1 MENLN
6 TNPFFYDSIPEES
19 EKDRRAYQ
27 EVLRKMSVSE
37 KFNKVMELN
46 EMTRSIF
53 RQGLRK
59 RFPEKSDKEIHSL
72 FLERLARCHNS
83 NY

>member
-1 MENLN
+1 METSD
-6 TNPFFYDSIPEES
+6 TNPLFYDSVPSES
-19 EKDRRAYQ
+19 ENDRRAYLN
-27 EVLRKMSVSE
+27 VLRKMTVSE

-46 EMTRSIF
+46 ELTKSLF

-59 RFPEKSDKEIHSL
+59 RFPEKTEEEIHQL
-72 FLERLARCHNS
+72 FLERLERRHNS

>member
-1 MENLN
+1 METSD
-6 TNPFFYDSIPEES
+6 TNPLFYDSVPSES
-19 EKDRRAYQ
+19 ENDRRAYLN
-27 EVLRKMSVSE
+27 VLRKMTVSE

-46 EMTRSIF
+46 ELTKSLF

-59 RFPEKSDKEIHSL
+59 RFPEKTEEEIHQL
-72 FLERLARCHNS
+72 FLERLERCHNS